1 MSWHEQGCSVW
12 PRRRTRFVYL
22 FSCASMAARRLI
34 PPPLRPAMRSA

>member
-12 PRRRTRFVYL
+12 QRRRTRLGYL
-22 FSCASMAARRLI
+22 SSCLSMAARRLI